1 MFYPAWDSGTSYAV
15 GSIVSFNGLLYI
27 ATFYHDPAST
37 AAPNVE
43 TGLHPSNPGLFGL
56 QRSWTLYSTLP
67 TGYLDSVFV
76 PDRNILTKPVD
87 FNDQYSIDGATVP
100 GIYGNDQGVA
110 QDYYIGTP
118 NNPSSPCPAN
128 QCISMVATSNGLVY
142 GNSFQEIRSIMNP
155 VMGPSGY
162 YIDGPTNYPAID
174 TLYVWWGIQAAYGFR
189 RSVTLYCDTI
199 DASGNPL
206 LQTQTFTPT
215 DDNYNVGPSTA
226 IAWYAPGN
234 QSTTFTSYSGV
245 FTLYSAYEIDA
256 ND

>member
-1 MFYPAWDSGTSYAV
+1 MSYTVWNNVTSYPV
-15 GSIVSFNGLLYI
+15 NTIVSFNELLYI

-67 TGYLDSVFV
+67 TGYSASDFV
-76 PDRNILTKPVD
+76 PDVNILTKPVD
-87 FNDQYSIDGATVP
+87 VNDQYFFLGATVP
-100 GIYGNDQGVA
+100 GIYGNDQGIA
-110 QDYYIGTP
+110 QDYYQGTS
-118 NNPSSPCPAN
+118 NNPTTPCPAN
-128 QCISMVATSNGLVY
+128 KCILMVTNGLVY
-142 GNSFQEIRSIMNP
+142 GNAFQEIRSIMNP
-155 VMGPSGY
+155 VIGPGGY